1 MMVKL
6 DVLKIAVIMYTEMP
20 IKETLEVFVLLKN
33 VSIEDMTNKSNYF
46 RTMLEP
52 TKKPERKNKAA
63 QNMSFKKEYKKNANM
78 PEVLQKPP
86 SSVLLLSAHKPTGMT
101 TSNNLLLENTPSQVS
116 DMKRISKL
124 ASNSLMSIEPKATS
138 QLRGQKLLDLQY
150 DILNLSSEKKERRKR
165 KT

>member
-1 MMVKL
+1 MVKL

-63 QNMSFKKEYKKNANM
+63 
-78 PEVLQKPP
+78 
-86 SSVLLLSAHKPTGMT
+86 
-101 TSNNLLLENTPSQVS
+101 
-116 DMKRISKL
+116 
-124 ASNSLMSIEPKATS
+124 
-138 QLRGQKLLDLQY
+138 
-150 DILNLSSEKKERRKR
+150 
-165 KT
+165 